1 MLGARRDRSLGGGV
15 VHSGRD
21 GADRPAVAVARFE
34 HLAGYVRPAGG
45 VAGAGEVVG
54 SVWGPGVQQ
63 VEDGLRHVISE
74 GEAAD
79 LVVNHVHVVELV
91 IRVRAAVGEARHG
104 LHEVAPVADHP
115 RAAQDVVRGAR
126 QHGEVSGRLGLPVD
140 GQRAEGLVLGVGL
153 PGAVEDVVGGDVHQR
168 DAVLGA
174 NLREQRRAGGVGP
187 PGGGAALTGL
197 RPVDRGVGAAVD
209 DGPVER
215 PVVAAV
221 GRLVRH
227 VEGVDVTEVE
237 GARDPALLGERAH
250 RAAQLAVAAGHER
263 ALGLHGGDVP
273 QEGVAPVRVADLAL
287 IQRYRPFYGELRV
300 GEVHERVRLL
310 LLEAPVGVHEVGVG
324 GAVLEGLVG
333 VAHAARHVD
342 GLRGVE
348 DGRVDLP
355 VGRAPRAQ
363 VDPGAEHAAGRH
375 RDELVPRL
383 GVDAARGAPLLVEAD
398 VVLHPALVRY
408 PEREHLLALPVLLE
422 PAAGVAV
429 DGEVDDHEAG
439 NPGLGRP
446 QFLLVLYGRHG
457 PSYLKLTRAGLPHRA
472 AGPRTPTYC
481 PCSR

>member
-1 MLGARRDRSLGGGV
+1 MESGALELSEIECGVNRPRSGRAINGSAV
-15 VHSGRD
+15 FRGRD
-21 GADRPAVAVARFE
+21 GRDRIPIAVREIENANGN
-34 HLAGYVRPAGG
+34 LRPRLHRT
-45 VAGAGEVVG
+45 GACKVVG
-54 SVWGPGVQQ
+54 AVRTRRARLDIIVAIAEQPKNS
-63 VEDGLRHVISE
+63 LRHVCGE
-74 GEAAD
+74 REAAD
-79 LVVNHVHVVELV
+79 LVVHHGHLVEAVV
-91 IRVRAAVGEARHG
+91 RVGAAVGEARHG
-104 LHEVAPVADHP
+104 LHEVAAVADHP

-126 QHGEVSGRLGLPVD
+126 RHGEVSGRLGLPVD
-140 GQRAEGLVLGVGL
+140 RQRAEGLVLVVDL

-174 NLREQRRAGGVGP
+174 YLGEQRRAGRIGL

-209 DGPVER
+209 DGPVQR

-221 GRLVRH
+221 GRRVRH
-227 VEGVDVTEVE
+227 VEGVDVAEVE

-287 IQRYRPFYGELRV
+287 IQRDGPVDGEVGV

-324 GAVLEGLVG
+324 GAVLERLVG
-333 VAHAARHVD
+333 VAHAPGHVD
-342 GLRGVE
+342 GHRGVE

-375 RDELVPRL
+375 RDELVPWL

-398 VVLHPALVRY
+398 VVLHPATVGD

-422 PAAGVAV
+422 PAAGVAM
-429 DGEVDDHEAG
+429 DGEVDDPEAG
-439 NPGLGRP
+439 DAGLGRP
-446 QFLLVLYGRHG
+446 QLLLVLYGH
-457 PSYLKLTRAGLPHRA
+457 AG
-472 AGPRTPTYC
+472 
-481 PCSR
+481 